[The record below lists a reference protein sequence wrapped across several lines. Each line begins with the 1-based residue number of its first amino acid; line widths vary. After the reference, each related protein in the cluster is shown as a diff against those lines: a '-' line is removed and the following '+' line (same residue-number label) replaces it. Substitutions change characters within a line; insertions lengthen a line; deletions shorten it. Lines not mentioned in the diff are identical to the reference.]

1 MYILIVNEDPLG
13 RALAA
18 ALVERGHEVA
28 YLDAKEEYCQM
39 VSTELGCLVIQGATT
54 SIRALREAGIERA
67 DILVTL
73 LEKDSKN
80 IIVGLF
86 GRQFEVPQILACLR
100 QKHYQE
106 AYELAGIKNI
116 FSAFD
121 FLFNQLLVAIEEPQ
135 VRHIMRVGR
144 GRSEIAAIDVPA
156 DSPLLGQPLNEV
168 WEKSRY
174 PQDALVLGLL
184 KNRDQRF
191 AVAAKRPILETGDEL
206 LALGPREAIHQIAT
220 LLEKRSAIHRRFLRP

>member
-13 RALAA
+13 RSLAA

-28 YLDAKEEYCQM
+28 YLDREEEYCQM
-39 VSTELGCLVIQGATT
+39 VATELGCLVIQGETT
-54 SIRALREAGIERA
+54 NLRALREAGIERA
-67 DILVTL
+67 DVLITL

-86 GRQFEVPQILACLR
+86 GRQFGVPSILSCLR

-121 FLFNQLLVAIEEPQ
+121 YLFNQILLTIEEPNL
-135 VRHIMRVGR
+135 RHIMTLGD
-144 GRSEIAAIDVPA
+144 GHSKIAAIDIPA
-156 DSPLLGQPLNEV
+156 QSRWVGQPLNTI
-168 WEKSRY
+168 WEQRNF
-174 PQDALVLGLL
+174 PRQALILGLL
-184 KNRDQRF
+184 KREQEQFHRS
-191 AVAAKRPILETGDEL
+191 AERPLIAAQDEL
-206 LALGPREAIHQIAT
+206 IALGHQEDLHQLIHLVQTSTGA
-220 LLEKRSAIHRRFLRP
+220 